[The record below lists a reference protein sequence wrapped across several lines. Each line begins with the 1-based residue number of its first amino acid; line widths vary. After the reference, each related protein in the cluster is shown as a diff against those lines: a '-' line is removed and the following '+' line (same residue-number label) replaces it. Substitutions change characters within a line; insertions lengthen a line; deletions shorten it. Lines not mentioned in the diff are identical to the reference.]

1 MLLKKHFLFVSCLLD
16 SGGFFLRNVNY
27 PLSLLHFCQYYKD
40 NMEQS
45 QVLGCLGCVCFS
57 QSSPF
62 IEGRINM
69 EGSMRTEGPS
79 LLVSLYLVGVKL
91 WLQLIK

>member
-1 MLLKKHFLFVSCLLD
+1 
-16 SGGFFLRNVNY
+16 
-27 PLSLLHFCQYYKD
+27 
-40 NMEQS
+40 MEQS
-45 QVLGCLGCVCFS
+45 QVLGCLGCLCFS